1 VEVRPNHF
9 RFLIFPCIF
18 RDEISLSER
27 IWYFAPIAMTTGVFA
42 LVTKL
47 EKRAVA

>member
-1 VEVRPNHF
+1 MEVWPNHF
-9 RFLIFPCIF
+9 QFLIVPCIF

-27 IWYFAPIAMTTGVFA
+27 IWYFAPIAMTAGVFA
-42 LVTKL
+42 IVTKL